1 MDVLHTDDAGLEWHY
16 LCRIVCCTIE
26 PALKVRLMIS
36 RLRRMSM
43 PRSIC
48 WQEMLHLKCGLPAK
62 MVVPVNWAFHAVF
75 HSGRYSISPFRNPD
89 ASWQTNS
96 CRFFFAMH
104 CVEVVFFP
112 SSGFPSCS
120 ANPCR
125 CTRML
130 DPVSGSHCLAVLAV
144 YRRLADLCHCSHHR
158 CLSDLDLAQLK
169 RFLRNDACSKAA
181 RRSAL
186 ASLVVWSVEPCS
198 SGQSRG
204 LCYLQPK
211 CLLHSNS

>member
-104 CVEVVFFP
+104 CVEVVFSP
-112 SSGFPSCS
+112 LQGFRLVLQIRADVQECWI
-120 ANPCR
+120 R
-125 CTRML
+125 CQVRIAWL
-130 DPVSGSHCLAVLAV
+130 YLLFIAGSQIFVI
-144 YRRLADLCHCSHHR
+144 
-158 CLSDLDLAQLK
+158 
-169 RFLRNDACSKAA
+169 AA
-181 RRSAL
+181 ITVA
-186 ASLVVWSVEPCS
+186 
-198 SGQSRG
+198 
-204 LCYLQPK
+204 
-211 CLLHSNS
+211 

>member
-112 SSGFPSCS
+112 LFRVSVLFCKSVQMYKNVGSGVRFALPG
-120 ANPCR
+120 
-125 CTRML
+125 CT
-130 DPVSGSHCLAVLAV
+130 C
-144 YRRLADLCHCSHHR
+144 
-158 CLSDLDLAQLK
+158 CLSP
-169 RFLRNDACSKAA
+169 A
-181 RRSAL
+181 RRSL
-186 ASLVVWSVEPCS
+186 S
-198 SGQSRG
+198 
-204 LCYLQPK
+204 LQPSP
-211 CLLHSNS
+211 LLE